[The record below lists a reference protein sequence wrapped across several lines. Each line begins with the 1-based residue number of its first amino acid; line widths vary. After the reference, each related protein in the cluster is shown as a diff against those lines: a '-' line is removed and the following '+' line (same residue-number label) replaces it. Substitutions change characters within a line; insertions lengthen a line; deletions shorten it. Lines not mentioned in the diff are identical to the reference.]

1 LADDQPTGP
10 DIIVAG
16 HDVTEQKRAEDA
28 LRRLAA
34 VVESSADAIFSK
46 DRECRITSWNPAAE
60 RLYGHTAS
68 EIVGQPVSVLAPA
81 DHAGEEQAILDRA
94 LRGEYV
100 EQYETERLAKD
111 GTVIDVSI
119 TVSPIRSRSGEL
131 VGASSIHREITEQK
145 RTREQ
150 LRRSEELFRG
160 GLEHSPIGMTLTN
173 PDGTLERVNTAFA
186 RMLGYEHPSLLA
198 GVNFASLTHPDD
210 VARNREGLRAML
222 EQDRPYVAEK
232 RYLRRDGSTV
242 HAIVGSTAVRDSDGQ
257 PVALFTQA
265 KDITDRKRAEEE
277 LALRAQLLD
286 LAHDAVIVRDPAQS
300 RVRFWNREA
309 QEIYGYS
316 AAEAVGR
323 VTHELL
329 ATEFPESREAVDAAL
344 MRDRQWVGELRHT
357 RRDGTVIV
365 VSSRQALQTTEH
377 GAPIA
382 IIELNSDVSERKRAE
397 QQLAHMSRL
406 LARTQEISKTGGW
419 EYDVA
424 TGQLTWTDEMYRIHG
439 VRRTSEPPAVSPAIA
454 AYDPESAPVIKAAF
468 KRLLQEG
475 EPYDLELG
483 LIRADGQRIWVHT
496 SGRAELEDGRV
507 VRVDGNITDV
517 TDRKQAEDAIHTLN
531 AELEQRVA
539 ARTEQLERVNRE
551 LETFAYSVSH
561 DLRAPM
567 RAVDGFSQ
575 ALLEDYAEKLDE
587 QGRHD
592 LERVRAGAA
601 RMGRLIDGVLELSW
615 VSRQRLARIR
625 VDISAL
631 ATRTV
636 AEVRSSQ
643 PDRRVEVEIQDGLAA
658 QADLELV
665 RIVLQ
670 NLFDNAFKF
679 TTKTEHARI
688 RFGAVQ
694 QAGVSVYF
702 IADNGV
708 GFDMNH
714 SKRLFL
720 PFDRLHRESEFP
732 GDGIGLATVV
742 RAVRKHNGVIWAQG
756 AINQGASFYFTLTAG
771 ASPPASAATSEDV
784 IPAWEP
790 AAREDSR

>member
-1 LADDQPTGP
+1 MTD
-10 DIIVAG
+10 
-16 HDVTEQKRAEDA
+16 QKRAEDA

-34 VVESSADAIFSK
+34 LVESSADAIFAK
-46 DRECRITSWNPAAE
+46 DRDCRITSWNPAAE
-60 RLYGHTAS
+60 RLYGYAAS
-68 EIVGQPVSVLAPA
+68 EIVGQPVSVLVPA

-94 LRGEYV
+94 LRGECV
-100 EQYETERLAKD
+100 EQYETQRVAKD

-119 TVSPIRSRSGEL
+119 TVSPIRSRSGEV
-131 VGASSIHREITEQK
+131 VGASSIHRDITEQK

-160 GLEHSPIGMTLTN
+160 GFEHSPIGMTLTN

-186 RMLGYEHPSLLA
+186 RMLGYEPPSSLA

-210 VARNREGLRAML
+210 VDRNREGIRAML

-232 RYLRRDGSTV
+232 RYLRRDGATV
-242 HAIVGSTAVRDSDGQ
+242 HVIVGSTAVRDSDGH

-265 KDITDRKRAEEE
+265 EDITDRKRAEEE

-309 QEIYGYS
+309 QAIYGYS
-316 AAEAVGR
+316 AAEAIGR

-329 ATEFPESREAVDAAL
+329 ATVFPESREAVDAAL

-357 RRDGTVIV
+357 RQDGAVIV
-365 VSSRQALQTTEH
+365 ISSRQALQTDEH

-382 IIELNSDVSERKRAE
+382 IIELNSDVSERRRAE
-397 QQLAHMSRL
+397 QQVAHMSRL
-406 LARTQEISKTGGW
+406 LTRTQEISKTGGW

-424 TGQLTWTDEMYRIHG
+424 TGQLTWTDEVYRMYG
-439 VRRTSEPPAVSPAIA
+439 VKRTSEPPAVTSAIA
-454 AYDPESAPVIKAAF
+454 AYDPESAPVIDAAF
-468 KRLLQEG
+468 KRLVAEG

-496 SGRAELEDGRV
+496 IGRAEFEDGRV
-507 VRVDGNITDV
+507 VRVDGNIVDV
-517 TDRKQAEDAIHTLN
+517 TDRRQAEEAIHTLN

-551 LETFAYSVSH
+551 LERFAYSVSH

-592 LERVRAGAA
+592 LERVRAGAV
-601 RMGRLIDGVLELSW
+601 RMGRLIDGVLELSR
-615 VSRQRLARIR
+615 VSRQRLALIP
-625 VDISAL
+625 VDMTAL

-636 AEVRSSQ
+636 AEVRSGQ
-643 PDRRVEVEIQDGLAA
+643 PDRRVEVEIQDGLVA

-679 TTKTEHARI
+679 TAKTELARI
-688 RFGAVQ
+688 QFGAVQ
-694 QAGVSVYF
+694 QAGVPVYF
-702 IADNGV
+702 VADNGV
-708 GFDMNH
+708 GFDMDH

-742 RAVRKHNGVIWAQG
+742 RAVRKHDGVIWAKG

-771 ASPPASAATSEDV
+771 ASPPASAATGEEV

-790 AAREDSR
+790 AAGRTADDR